1 MNKIKIVH
9 IVHSFDV
16 GGIETLVLN
25 LCNMMDKSKYEF
37 HLITLTSDKLR
48 MVQQLSEDIEID
60 SLPFNHQEIKTV
72 KGLLNALYQLVKL
85 LKIINADIIHSHL
98 TSLPLLFIST
108 AIKYANVTSVHIRT
122 LHTAGLFYENQNG
135 LSNKLKLFAEKIAM
149 RLVKTHLIS
158 VSNTVYKNN
167 FSHFKDIAENITLI
181 QNGIDLHK
189 FNKHLYKGIVKQNF
203 GIQEDYLLIS
213 YIARLDEGKNH
224 DFLIEIWK
232 DVLAKYSNVILCF
245 AGDGVYKERLQEKV
259 KKMGLI
265 NHIIFLG
272 AINNVPELLSVSDFS
287 VFPSSYEGFGLVMI
301 EKFAMGLPVVAS
313 DIKSFQDITT
323 NNEDAFLIPLECKSE
338 FIDKI
343 IKLCSEPILRK
354 KMGENALSA
363 AQHYSIEHTLDLY
376 DQYYSNCLKKKVIY
390 L

>member
-9 IVHSFDV
+9 ILHSFDV

-48 MVQQLSEDIEID
+48 MVQQLSEDVEIH
-60 SLPFNHQEIKTV
+60 SLPFNHQELKTI
-72 KGLLNALYQLVKL
+72 KGLLNAFYQLVKL
-85 LKIINADIIHSHL
+85 LKIINTDIIHSHL

-135 LSNKLKLFAEKIAM
+135 LSNKRKLFAEKIAM

-158 VSNTVYKNN
+158 VSNTVYRNN
-167 FSHFKDIAENITLI
+167 FFHFKDIAENITLI
-181 QNGIDLHK
+181 QNGIDLNK
-189 FNKHLYKGIVKQNF
+189 FNKNLYKHLTKQNF
-203 GIQEDYLLIS
+203 GIQEDNVLIS

-232 DVLAKYSNVILCF
+232 DVLVKCPNVVLCF
-245 AGDGVYKERLQEKV
+245 AGDGVYKERLQEKA
-259 KKMGLI
+259 KQMDLM

-272 AINNVPELLSVSDFS
+272 AINNVPELLSVSNFA

-301 EKFAMGLPVVAS
+301 EKFAMGLPIIAS
-313 DIKSFQDITT
+313 DIKSFQDIAT
-323 NNEDAFLIPLECKSE
+323 NNENAFLVDITNKKD
-338 FIDKI
+338 FINRILD
-343 IKLCSEPILRK
+343 LCLNPILRK
-354 KMGENALSA
+354 KMGEKAFSTA
-363 AQHYSIEHTLDLY
+363 KQYSIGYTLDLY
-376 DQYYSNCLKKKVIY
+376 DQYYTSCLNKK
-390 L
+390 